1 MGYRSGGK
9 VSTRTPWVRGC
20 IALIVLAVVRVAC
33 VGSGRMPGSR
43 LSTRSARSR
52 RRMGLRG
59 GGLPM
64 CTSRSASRRNQTSGM
79 AGPTSR
85 QGRLKASEAR
95 MRNHSGSAHGAV
107 APTEAGRHYAGAPVA
122 GSKTRPSR
130 HIACITTASLRARAT
145 AARLKP
151 TFSLSFRPQLRSTLS
166 ERTRLS
172 ITVAA
177 S

>member
-1 MGYRSGGK
+1 MGYRSAGK

-52 RRMGLRG
+52 RRMGIRR

-64 CTSRSASRRNQTSGM
+64 CTSRSVSSRNQTSGM

-85 QGRLKASEAR
+85 QGRLTASEAG

-107 APTEAGRHYAGAPVA
+107 AGTEAGRHYAGAPVA
-122 GSKTRPSR
+122 GLKTRPSR

-151 TFSLSFRPQLRSTLS
+151 TFSFSFRPQLRSALS
-166 ERTRLS
+166 ERTRVS